1 MNSKDAARLSNNS
14 SQRSKCYCCCVFL
27 EKRSPCNDLELF
39 SCCIQ
44 VYLRSRSHLLVSGSL
59 LSQQLGDCVDISAA
73 LGWARLARSTTTIQY
88 LLTDDRTD
96 RLSQQS
102 HKLNFRV
109 IFKSHVRIEQRTAMV
124 IKVAII
130 CPPINFHSHAVSRQA
145 ADGQALELGL
155 EIMTDSADCP
165 S

>member
-1 MNSKDAARLSNNS
+1 MKQILNLYIDL
-14 SQRSKCYCCCVFL
+14 QCYKGQTSTHF
-27 EKRSPCNDLELF
+27 LF

-44 VYLRSRSHLLVSGSL
+44 FYLRSRSHLLVSGSL
-59 LSQQLGDCVDISAA
+59 LSQQLGDCVDISAVGQPGQA
-73 LGWARLARSTTTIQY
+73 SQIYYDY
-88 LLTDDRTD
+88 LVFTDGRQDGQA
-96 RLSQQS
+96 SQQS

-145 ADGQALELGL
+145 AADGQALELGL